1 MKSKRYQRRFY
12 RDTLNTRNLH
22 ILHYLEK
29 ETDLYILSDKA
40 LNESFIAAQVR
51 TLRSAIESYIRKEPG
66 FAHALKPIPVELRA
80 PAVVRLMSRSASC
93 AGVGPM
99 AAVAGAI
106 AELLGRALI
115 KKGCRE
121 VIIEN
126 GGDIFLK
133 LQVARRVG
141 FYAGRGKFVNKLALF
156 IRPEDTPMGICTSS
170 ATLGHSL
177 SFGSADSV
185 TVLAKHASI
194 ADAVATATCNRVRT
208 AKDIKAALNFCRS
221 IRGIRGAVIVMKNKL
236 ATFGKIEFYRRG

>member
-1 MKSKRYQRRFY
+1 MKSKSYQRRFY
-12 RDTLNTRNLH
+12 RDKLNTQGLH
-22 ILHYLEK
+22 LLHYVEK

-40 LNESFIAAQVR
+40 LCECLIAENVR
-51 TLRSAIESYIRKEPG
+51 ALRSDIENYIRKDPG
-66 FAHALKPIPVELRA
+66 FEHALKPISVELRA
-80 PAVVRLMSRSASC
+80 PAVVRLMSKAAWC

-106 AELLGRALI
+106 AELLGTALI
-115 KKGCRE
+115 KKGCKE

-133 LQVARRVG
+133 LHSARRVG
-141 FYAGRGKFVNKLALF
+141 FYAGKGKFANKLALL
-156 IRPEDTPMGICTSS
+156 IRPEDTPLGICTSS

-185 TVLAKHASI
+185 TVLAKYAAL
-194 ADAVATATCNRVRT
+194 ADALATATCNRVHGL
-208 AKDIKAALNFCRS
+208 KDMETALNFCRS
-221 IRGIRGAVIVMKNKL
+221 MRLSIGAVIVMKNKL

>member
-12 RDTLNTRNLH
+12 RDDLSRQGLH
-22 ILHYLEK
+22 LLHCLQK

-40 LNESFIAAQVR
+40 LSKNLVDQKVR
-51 TLRSAIESYIRKEPG
+51 ALRSDIEDYIRKDPRFE
-66 FAHALKPIPVELRA
+66 HALKPIAVELRA
-80 PAVVRLMSRSASC
+80 PAVIRLMNKAAAS

-106 AELLGRALI
+106 AQLLGKALI
-115 KKGCRE
+115 KNGCRE

-133 LQVARRVG
+133 VRAIRRIG
-141 FYAGRGKFVNKLALF
+141 FYAGKGKFANKLALL

-177 SFGSADSV
+177 SFGSAESV
-185 TVLAKHASI
+185 TILAKDAAL
-194 ADAVATATCNRVRT
+194 ADALATATCNRVGT
-208 AKDIKAALNFCRS
+208 VKDMEKALNFCRF
-221 IRGIRGAVIVMKNKL
+221 IRGVRGAVIVMKNKL
-236 ATFGKIEFYRRG
+236 ATFGKIEFSRR